1 MYENAQVFLSD
12 FVFITSVN
20 LCRVLLIFSFVIY
33 TADAITIYV
42 ITLLKYILSGQS
54 LIYINIIDI
63 LVQYSLNLVFYLY
76 IFKENACFYSI
87 WCFDVIV
94 Y

>member
-12 FVFITSVN
+12 FAFITSVS
-20 LCRVLLIFSFVIY
+20 LYRVLLIFSFIIY

-54 LIYINIIDI
+54 LIYINITNIFGAIIIKFSI
-63 LVQYSLNLVFYLY
+63 LF
-76 IFKENACFYSI
+76 I
-87 WCFDVIV
+87 
-94 Y
+94 